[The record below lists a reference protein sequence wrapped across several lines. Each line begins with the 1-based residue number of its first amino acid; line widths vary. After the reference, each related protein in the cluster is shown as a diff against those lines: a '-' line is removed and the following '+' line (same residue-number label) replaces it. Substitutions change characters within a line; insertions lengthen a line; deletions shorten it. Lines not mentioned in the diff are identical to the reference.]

1 MSIRK
6 ILLYFFV
13 VAIIFGG
20 QFFVNHNLVTGQPPE
35 LARYTISGQSVA
47 EQIPEGPGLIYFWA
61 DWCGICLAMKGS
73 IESVLQDYPGITV
86 ALKSGEADQV
96 RQYLQREK
104 LTWKTI
110 ADKEGKIGS
119 RYGVKGVPT
128 VFFLGR
134 DGEIKLTTVGYSS
147 ETGLRLRLWIAGLL

>member
-1 MSIRK
+1 M
-6 ILLYFFV
+6 LLYFFV
-13 VAIIFGG
+13 ALIFFGG
-20 QFFVNHNLVTGQPPE
+20 QFFVNSNQVTGQPPE
-35 LARYTISGQSVA
+35 LTRYTIAGQSVA
-47 EQIPEGPGLIYFWA
+47 EQILIGPGLIYFWA
-61 DWCGICLAMKGS
+61 EWCGICSAMKGT
-73 IESVLQDYPGITV
+73 IERVLQDYPGITV
-86 ALKSGEADQV
+86 ALKSGNADQV

-134 DGEIKLTTVGYSS
+134 DGEIKLSTIGYSS

>member
-1 MSIRK
+1 MSSRK
-6 ILLYFFV
+6 FLFYIFV
-13 VAIIFGG
+13 AVIIFGG
-20 QFFVNHNLVTGQPPE
+20 QFFVNNNLATGQPPK
-35 LARYTISGQSVA
+35 LARYTISGQSVV
-47 EQIPEGPGLIYFWA
+47 EQVTKGPGLIYFWA
-61 DWCGICLAMKGS
+61 DWCGICSAMKGT
-73 IESVLQDYPGITV
+73 IERVLQDYPGITV
-86 ALKSGEADQV
+86 ALKSGDADQV

-134 DGEIKLTTVGYSS
+134 DGEIKLSTIGYSS